1 MAGKG
6 KPKSGGRKMGTL
18 NKSTQDIK
26 ALASDYGPKAI
37 AELARLATDAT
48 NEQTRVSA
56 CKELLDRGY
65 GKAVQSVAATIE
77 RVDKPVSDMELARRA
92 AFILTRAEMQLE
104 EENNTEKGH

>member
-6 KPKSGGRKMGTL
+6 KPKSGGRKIGVL

-26 ALASDYGPKAI
+26 ALASDYGAKAI

-48 NEQTRVSA
+48 NEATRVSA

-92 AFILTRAEMQLE
+92 AFLLTKADLAL
-104 EENNTEKGH
+104 KDGSSK

>member
-6 KPKSGGRKMGTL
+6 QQKTGGRKIGVL

-26 ALASDYGPKAI
+26 ALAGNYGSIAI
-37 AELARLATDAT
+37 AELARLATEAT

-65 GKAVQSVAATIE
+65 GKPVQSVAATIE
-77 RVDKPVSDMELARRA
+77 RVDVPKATDMELARRA
-92 AFILTRAEMQLE
+92 AFLLTKADLVL
-104 EENNTEKGH
+104 KDGSSK

>member
-6 KPKSGGRKMGTL
+6 QRKTGGRQLGTL
-18 NKSTQDIK
+18 NKSAQDIK
-26 ALASDYGPKAI
+26 ALAGDYGPKAI
-37 AELARLATDAT
+37 AELARLATEAT

-77 RVDKPVSDMELARRA
+77 RVDVPVSDLELARRA
-92 AFILTRAEMQLE
+92 AFLLTKADLAL
-104 EENNTEKGH
+104 K